1 MRLCPPC
8 GINIVSWNIV
18 NLFTTHA
25 LFQSHLFII
34 IRFSAN
40 LKSFWPRFGTHS
52 YEIQGG
58 TAIKTRHRCIVIW
71 RWRGQRADLRE
82 ETVFITHRWLQTS
95 LDRTA
100 KGNAMFKLFYTD
112 FLRRTEAFLIK
123 ESSARFLLSY
133 RTTLNSTTGQSPAE
147 LLLIFR
153 LMTRL
158 DLMRL
163 DLKGKVFDKQSDQKY
178 GIDKGGKERQVLVQN
193 FCGESKWFDGPIT
206 E

>member
-1 MRLCPPC
+1 MHRNMALARSTC
-8 GINIVSWNIV
+8 GFARGNGVYHTLMTPDVPRSNGQGERYV
-18 NLFTTHA
+18 QTF
-25 LFQSHLFII
+25 
-34 IRFSAN
+34 FS
-40 LKSFWPRFGTHS
+40 
-52 YEIQGG
+52 
-58 TAIKTRHRCIVIW
+58 
-71 RWRGQRADLRE
+71 
-82 ETVFITHRWLQTS
+82 
-95 LDRTA
+95 
-100 KGNAMFKLFYTD
+100 D
-112 FLRRTEAFLIK
+112 FLRRTKAFLIK